1 MKFVVYGAGAVG
13 GVVGAQLHRA
23 GHDVTLVARGAH
35 YEAIRDNGLVLETP
49 DERVQL
55 KIPVTDDISSV
66 EFSPD
71 TVVLLTMKTQDTK
84 MALAALQKVAGAD
97 TPIVCI
103 QNGVEN
109 ERLASG
115 LFANVYGIPV
125 MCPCLFVDPGVV
137 QAYSAP
143 LTGIL
148 DIGRYPEG
156 DDATAADIAGAFS
169 SATFISEP
177 RPDIMRWKY
186 RKLIRNLRNA
196 VEALF
201 GQDAEDVDIRQLVTT
216 EGERVLAASGIDT
229 ISEAE
234 DDARRGSLLTPGQIN
249 GATRP
254 GGSVWQS
261 ITRQVG
267 TVETDYLSG
276 EIVRLGQTHGVATPV
291 NGLIQRLVTEM
302 AAEGRP
308 PGSLTPDDFFSLL
321 AESF

>member
-1 MKFVVYGAGAVG
+1 MRFVVYGAGAVG

-35 YEAIRDNGLVLETP
+35 YEAIRDTGLVLETP

-55 KIPVTDDISSV
+55 EIPVVDDIARADF
-66 EFSPD
+66 EPG

-84 MALAALQKVAGAD
+84 TALAALREVAGSD

-109 ERLASG
+109 ERLASS
-115 LFANVYGIPV
+115 LFANVYGISV
-125 MCPCLFVDPGVV
+125 MCPCVFVDPGFV

-143 LTGIL
+143 ITGIL

-156 DDATAADIAGAFS
+156 ADATAADIAGVFGSAAFV
-169 SATFISEP
+169 SEP

-201 GQDAEDVDIRQLVTT
+201 GPGAEDLDIRQLVAA
-216 EGERVLAASGIDT
+216 EGERVVAAAGINT

-249 GATRP
+249 GVARP

-276 EIVRLGQTHGVATPV
+276 EIVRLGQIHGVAAPV
-291 NGLIQRLVTEM
+291 NALVQRLVAEM
-302 AAEGRP
+302 ADERRP